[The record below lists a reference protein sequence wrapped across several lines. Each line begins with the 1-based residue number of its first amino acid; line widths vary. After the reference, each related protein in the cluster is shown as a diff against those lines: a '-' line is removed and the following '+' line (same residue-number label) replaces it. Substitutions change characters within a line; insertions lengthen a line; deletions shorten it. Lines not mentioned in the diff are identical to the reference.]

1 MISGGESYSLQ
12 DLDSSV
18 MSIARSV
25 CQNVQWDSTMPPSTG
40 HVLQQQDGHV
50 LQQQDGRSVAP
61 SEYQNQPAVDRRH
74 LDTRPKIPGVAPG
87 QGGTNVD
94 QHYKGWLDSYG
105 LNEHTIRSIL
115 DNGFTSKQLFMN
127 MSEGDV
133 DIMDIRP
140 LAQRRAVQ
148 KMVTPGPAPVPIPVP
163 VRQSEVNTN
172 PINVAAYL
180 QPTEPSQGERM
191 DLNPLTYLRIKQ
203 KVKHLDITDFVS
215 SETETEQVVSTDGDH
230 ELIIKSGSRK
240 PKLEVVKPLQWTA
253 ANLCILHELLSQ
265 GRIQHTAILEYLAYT
280 VKICDLAENHMWGSV
295 LLYDRAYRQLQ
306 AQYNFKWGSDTPH
319 LATAHLRPRFMQ
331 ATYNSAPSNKTFTKP
346 SNKARNDKPGTNGST
361 ICALYNSTSGC
372 QRARCSFKHE
382 CLVPDCHQSHP
393 ASQHQSTGT
402 K

>member
-1 MISGGESYSLQ
+1 MKKNNLQTSVLVWIFKHQNMISGGESYSLQ

-40 HVLQQQDGHV
+40 HVLQQLDGHV

-140 LAQRRAVQ
+140 LAQPQ
-148 KMVTPGPAPVPIPVP
+148 W
-163 VRQSEVNTN
+163 N
-172 PINVAAYL
+172 
-180 QPTEPSQGERM
+180 
-191 DLNPLTYLRIKQ
+191 
-203 KVKHLDITDFVS
+203 
-215 SETETEQVVSTDGDH
+215 DH
-230 ELIIKSGSRK
+230 ELFMNGS
-240 PKLEVVKPLQWTA
+240 WTVHVQFM
-253 ANLCILHELLSQ
+253 NTYSWTVHELSMNM
-265 GRIQHTAILEYLAYT
+265 
-280 VKICDLAENHMWGSV
+280 KWPSSWSWWGS
-295 LLYDRAYRQLQ
+295 
-306 AQYNFKWGSDTPH
+306 WTWS
-319 LATAHLRPRFMQ
+319 
-331 ATYNSAPSNKTFTKP
+331 S
-346 SNKARNDKPGTNGST
+346 
-361 ICALYNSTSGC
+361 
-372 QRARCSFKHE
+372 
-382 CLVPDCHQSHP
+382 
-393 ASQHQSTGT
+393 
-402 K
+402 